1 MYLHCPVSLSV
12 ITHFFV
18 FFVFWGL
25 FVLFVCL
32 YLNWGSYKFLYN
44 YALCNNYIF
53 CMIYIYVSIFNYLLH
68 VHVCTKLNEETKGT
82 VREIF
87 KIMSVLLNLI
97 SLKLIFFNLL
107 VFIYLRDQFRPIYRY
122 SLNSCLAS
130 ISRGLDHHLLPVKSF
145 L

>member
-1 MYLHCPVSLSV
+1 
-12 ITHFFV
+12 
-18 FFVFWGL
+18 
-25 FVLFVCL
+25 
-32 YLNWGSYKFLYN
+32 
-44 YALCNNYIF
+44 
-53 CMIYIYVSIFNYLLH
+53 MIYIYVSIFNYLLH

-130 ISRGLDHHLLPVKSF
+130 ISRGLDHHLLPVTSF